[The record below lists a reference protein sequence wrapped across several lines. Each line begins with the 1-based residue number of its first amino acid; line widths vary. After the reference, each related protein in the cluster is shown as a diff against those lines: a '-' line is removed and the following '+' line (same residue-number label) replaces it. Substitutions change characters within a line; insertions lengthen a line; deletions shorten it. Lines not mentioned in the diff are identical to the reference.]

1 MRIVLRS
8 PNLYIIHWYVNYVPS
23 IHFTFNFPST
33 IAITHSLSFLF
44 SMDDWCR
51 HICVRNIIPELL
63 ARAAFLFLARTFY
76 SKTVMPSSSSVSIF
90 CLTCP
95 HAVYNKQK
103 KDQLYPVSEKTKEK
117 EQKYKLRYTMSKGSK
132 KHRYCANRSCVQTDF
147 FFSSMHVSTSIL
159 SYWYGL
165 PYKGSFHLFHCTTL
179 NIFKCI
185 KQLAQCYFIS
195 ALFSHPR
202 KKKKLQKKIQ
212 MHFTY
217 NIYS

>member
-147 FFSSMHVSTSIL
+147 FFQVCTFLHQFCHIDMVYHIKGLSIFFTARPWTFLNALSS
-159 SYWYGL
+159 
-165 PYKGSFHLFHCTTL
+165 
-179 NIFKCI
+179 
-185 KQLAQCYFIS
+185 
-195 ALFSHPR
+195 
-202 KKKKLQKKIQ
+202 
-212 MHFTY
+212 
-217 NIYS
+217 